1 MIERRRFLLAL
12 WAWGFGP
19 ALLGADRAGA
29 PGASLEPLAG
39 ALVLSG
45 GGARGAYE
53 AGVVGGLAARGGVRD
68 GQRLPPYE
76 VVCGTSIGALN
87 GWFVATG
94 QYEKLRELWYGIS
107 REKLI
112 QAKSRYAAL
121 RDSQS
126 GLLDRAGSALSL
138 IALVRD
144 QRGLLQ
150 SEPVRDWIARNVD
163 PAVPLLVPLL
173 WGVTNLAQQRPEYFY
188 VTPEGSGAELP
199 RKVVNALH
207 ILLGPQTVVRE
218 ATADLLHD
226 AIFASS
232 ALPIAFDPVIMPGPD
247 GVPAP
252 YCDGGIATNSPVGV
266 AHAVATSADVVL
278 LDPPFEAKTDYH
290 DAVEIAFGAYGTMQR
305 KIIEVEMR
313 NAYFQSVGKRA
324 IEGISPSEVSRVTRN
339 NPLLATFMH
348 SVTATELRY
357 IRPEQ
362 TLPLGVVGFNDEVG
376 IGKAYRQ
383 GWEDVGSRGFVD
395 YDWRTF
401 QL

>member
-12 WAWGFGP
+12 AACGFGP

-29 PGASLEPLAG
+29 PGAAAEPLEG

-53 AGVVGGLAARGGVRD
+53 AGVVGALAARGGVRD
-68 GQRLPPYE
+68 GQPLPPYE

-94 QYEKLRELWYGIS
+94 QYEKLHELWYGIS
-107 REKLI
+107 RERLI

-126 GLLDRAGSALSL
+126 GLLDRTVSALSL
-138 IALVRD
+138 IGLVRD

-150 SEPVRDWIARNVD
+150 SEPVRDWIARNLD
-163 PAVPLLVPLL
+163 PAVPLLVPLI

-188 VTPEGSGAELP
+188 IRPQGSGEELP
-199 RKVVNALH
+199 RKVVNSLH
-207 ILLGPQTVVRE
+207 LLLGPQTVVRE
-218 ATADLLHD
+218 ATRDLLHD
-226 AIFASS
+226 AIFAST
-232 ALPIAFDPVIMPGPD
+232 AIPIAFDPVMMPGPD
-247 GVPAP
+247 GAPAP
-252 YCDGGIATNSPVGV
+252 YCDGGVATNSPVGI
-266 AHAVATSADVVL
+266 AHAVSKAADVIL
-278 LDPPFEAKTDYH
+278 LDPPFEGEADYH

-324 IEGISPSEVSRVTRN
+324 IEGISPTEVSRVTRN
-339 NPLLATFMH
+339 NALLATFMH

-357 IRPEQ
+357 IRPEK

-376 IGKAYRQ
+376 IGQAYRR
-383 GWEDVGSRGFVD
+383 GWEDVGSRGFVA

>member
-12 WAWGFGP
+12 GACGFGP
-19 ALLGADRAGA
+19 ALLGADRASA
-29 PGASLEPLAG
+29 AGASLEPLEG

-53 AGVVGGLAARGGVRD
+53 AGVVGALAARAGVSD
-68 GQRLPPYE
+68 GQRLPRYE

-94 QYEKLRELWYGIS
+94 QYEKLRELWYGVS
-107 REKLI
+107 SEKLI

-126 GLLDRAGSALSL
+126 GVLDRAVSALSL
-138 IALVRD
+138 IGLVFD
-144 QRGLLQ
+144 QRGLLE
-150 SEPVRDWIARNVD
+150 SRPVRDWIVRNLD
-163 PAVPLLVPLL
+163 PAVPLVVPLV
-173 WGVTNLAQQRPEYFY
+173 WGVTNLARQRPEYFY
-188 VTPEGSGAELP
+188 IRPERGGEELP
-199 RKVVNALH
+199 RKVINSLH
-207 ILLGPQTVVRE
+207 LLLGPQTVVRE
-218 ATADLLHD
+218 ATPDLLHD
-226 AIFASS
+226 AIFAS
-232 ALPIAFDPVIMPGPD
+232 AAIPIAFDPVIMPSVD
-247 GVPAP
+247 GTPAP
-252 YCDGGIATNSPVGV
+252 YCDGGVATNSPVGI
-266 AHAVATSADVVL
+266 AHAVAKSADIVL
-278 LDPPFEAKTDYH
+278 LDPPFEGEADYH

-324 IEGISPSEVSRVTRN
+324 LEGLSPSELSR
-339 NPLLATFMH
+339 ATQNSAMLTTLMH
-348 SVTATELRY
+348 SVAVTEMRY
-357 IRPEQ
+357 IRPEK

-383 GWEDVGSRGFVD
+383 GWEDVGSLGFAD

>member
-12 WAWGFGP
+12 GACGLAPG
-19 ALLGADRAGA
+19 LLGADRAAGTA
-29 PGASLEPLAG
+29 APLAPLEG

-53 AGVVGGLAARGGVRD
+53 AGVVGALAARAGVRD
-68 GQRLPPYE
+68 GDPLPPYQ

-107 REKLI
+107 GQRLI
-112 QAKSRYAAL
+112 QAKPAYGAL

-126 GLLDRAGSALSL
+126 GLLDRAASAFSL
-138 IALVRD
+138 IGLVHD

-150 SEPVRDWIARNVD
+150 SQPVRDWIARNLD
-163 PAVPLLVPLL
+163 PAVPLLVPLV

-188 VTPEGSGAELP
+188 IRPEHSGEDVP
-199 RKVVNALH
+199 RQVIDALH
-207 ILLGPQTVVRE
+207 LLLGPQTVVRE
-218 ATADLLHD
+218 ATPDLLHD
-226 AIFASS
+226 AIFAS
-232 ALPIAFDPVIMPGPD
+232 AAIPIAFDPVIMPGAD
-247 GVPAP
+247 GAPAA
-252 YCDGGIATNSPVGV
+252 YCDGGVATNSPVGI
-266 AHAVATSADVVL
+266 AHAVAKAADVVL
-278 LDPPFEAKTDYH
+278 LDPPFEAEMDYH
-290 DAVEIAFGAYGTMQR
+290 DAVEIAFGVYGTMQR

-324 IEGISPSEVSRVTRN
+324 VDRLSAPEAARVTRDN
-339 NPLLATFMH
+339 ALLATYMH
-348 SVTATELRY
+348 SVTPTDIRY
-357 IRPEQ
+357 IRPESVL
-362 TLPLGVVGFNDEVG
+362 TVSVVGFNDEVN

-383 GWEDVGSRGFVD
+383 GWEDLAARGFTD

-401 QL
+401 EL

>member
-1 MIERRRFLLAL
+1 MIERRRFLQAL
-12 WAWGFGP
+12 GACGFGP
-19 ALLGADRAGA
+19 ALLGAGNGTSPAF
-29 PGASLEPLAG
+29 EPLER

-53 AGVVGGLAARGGVRD
+53 AGIVGALAARGSVPD
-68 GQRLPPYE
+68 GQPLPPYE
-76 VVCGTSIGALN
+76 IVCGTSIGALN

-107 REKLI
+107 RENLI

-121 RDSQS
+121 HDPQS
-126 GLLDRAGSALSL
+126 GVLNLAASAFSL
-138 IALVRD
+138 TGLVRD
-144 QRGLLQ
+144 QRGVLQ
-150 SEPVRDWIARNVD
+150 SEPVYDWISRNVD
-163 PAVPLLVPLL
+163 PAVPLQVPLV

-188 VTPEGSGAELP
+188 LRPVGSSEELP
-199 RKVVNALH
+199 RKVVNSLH
-207 ILLGPQTVVRE
+207 LLLGPHTIVRE
-218 ATADLLHD
+218 ATPDLLHS
-226 AIFASS
+226 AIFAS
-232 ALPIAFDPVIMPGPD
+232 AAIPIAFDPVIMPGPD
-247 GVPAP
+247 GAPTP
-252 YCDGGIATNSPVGV
+252 YCDGGVATNSPVGI
-266 AHAVATSADVVL
+266 AHAIAKSADVIL
-278 LDPPFEAKTDYH
+278 LDPPFEGESDYH

-324 IEGISPSEVSRVTRN
+324 LEGLSPSEVSRATQN
-339 NPLLATFMH
+339 SALLATFMH

-357 IRPEQ
+357 IRPEK

-383 GWEDVGSRGFVD
+383 GWEDVGGHGFVD

>member
-12 WAWGFGP
+12 GACGFGP
-19 ALLGADRAGA
+19 ALLGADRATAG
-29 PGASLEPLAG
+29 GASLEPLGG

-53 AGVVGGLAARGGVRD
+53 AGVIGALAVRAGVRD

-76 VVCGTSIGALN
+76 VICGTSIGALN

-94 QYEKLRELWYGIS
+94 QYEKLRELWYGVSGDRVI
-107 REKLI
+107 R
-112 QAKSRYAAL
+112 AKPRYAAL

-126 GLLDRAGSALSL
+126 GALDRAVSALSL
-138 IALVRD
+138 VGLVRD

-163 PAVPLLVPLL
+163 PAIPLQVPLV

-188 VTPEGSGAELP
+188 VAPGRSGEELP
-199 RKVVNALH
+199 RKFLNSLH
-207 ILLGPQTVVRE
+207 ILLGPHTVVRE
-218 ATADLLHD
+218 ATRELLHD

-232 ALPIAFDPVIMPGPD
+232 ALPIAFDPVIMRGPD
-247 GVPAP
+247 GTPTP
-252 YCDGGIATNSPVGV
+252 YCDGGIASNSPVGV

-278 LDPPFEAKTDYH
+278 LDPPFEAQTDYH
-290 DAVEIAFGAYGTMQR
+290 DAVEIAFAAYGTMQR
-305 KIIEVEMR
+305 KIFEVEMR

-324 IEGISPSEVSRVTRN
+324 IEGMSPSEVARATQN
-339 NPLLATFMH
+339 NALLATFMH
-348 SVTATELRY
+348 SVAATELRY
-357 IRPEQ
+357 IRPEK

-376 IGKAYRQ
+376 IGQAYRV